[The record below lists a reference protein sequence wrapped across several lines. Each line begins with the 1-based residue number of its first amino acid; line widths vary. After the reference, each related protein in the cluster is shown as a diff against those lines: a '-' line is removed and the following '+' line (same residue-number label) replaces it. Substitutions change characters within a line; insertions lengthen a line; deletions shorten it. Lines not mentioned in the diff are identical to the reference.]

1 MSNKRI
7 IGSNGIRKS
16 ISQKLSGPLLASIN
30 NGSSGMNSGSSGSW
44 PPGSMS
50 GLYGQMVG
58 GGNGNI
64 GVVWG
69 NSSISICH
77 QLSISRP
84 LSIINRSSYKE
95 VLSMSVVGINNGSS
109 LSKSLKMILG
119 G

>member
-50 GLYGQMVG
+50 GLCGKVVG

-64 GVVWG
+64 GVKGG
-69 NSSISICH
+69 NSSIGVGH
-77 QLSISRP
+77 QL
-84 LSIINRSSYKE
+84 
-95 VLSMSVVGINNGSS
+95 GIGRS
-109 LSKSLKMILG
+109 LSVIDSRMKDSVGSQMIG
-119 G
+119 SGNGNIGVK